1 MGMDTIL
8 GNGGIHHV
16 AVRTTDLDA
25 SVRFYTGVLGMSVVA
40 AFELGRPASCT
51 WIPVTGRASNW
62 STTATRSTRPAIG
75 GRTGTCASRP
85 RGWRRCWRPSRPRA

>member
-25 SVRFYTGVLGMSVVA
+25 SVRFLYRCAGDV
-40 AFELGRPASCT
+40 
-51 WIPVTGRASNW
+51 
-62 STTATRSTRPAIG
+62 G
-75 GRTGTCASRP
+75 GG
-85 RGWRRCWRPSRPRA
+85 GF